1 MKKICINLSLIA
13 LLITSTSSVA
23 NTPCLGTINYLG
35 LNDVGTVYVSLNTP
49 TNITTICNVV
59 SKGSFAMSV
68 DSCKLAYATLL
79 STRMLGKRVT
89 LWYQP
94 DNLVCSSFPNW
105 GVRYDAYFRHPS

>member
-1 MKKICINLSLIA
+1 MKKIGINLSLIA
-13 LLITSTSSVA
+13 LLITSQGSFAGS
-23 NTPCLGTINYLG
+23 PCLGTINYLG

-68 DSCKLAYATLL
+68 DSCKLTYATLL

-89 LWYQP
+89 LWYQA
-94 DNLVCSSFPNW
+94 DNLACSSLPNW
-105 GVRYDAYFRHPS
+105 GVRYDAYFISQE